1 MKQLKTYELFSFLKK
16 RPKNP
21 YLEKIKE
28 LDLEIKSHFKNVKTS
43 TIPIASFI
51 TSDEDSRMIWNF
63 NHLGEDVEISCWVEN
78 EKLNTLYTVVGGS
91 SLQSLMQPKGL
102 GPHSSVINQVNN
114 VIELDRCNK
123 EINLKVAELAEEITK
138 EDIEFAFNEI
148 EDLECVSDFRVYHS
162 SRTGNGGYN
171 SIYPV
176 IFVRFK
182 VNRRLIDPE
191 FNYLLDGIVS
201 QVESVYNITAQV
213 DERENNYSIVLKK
226 K

>member
-102 GPHSSVINQVNN
+102 GPHSSVIKQVNN
-114 VIELDRCNK
+114 VIELDRFNK

-162 SRTGNGGYN
+162 SINR
-171 SIYPV
+171 SPV

-182 VNRRLIDPE
+182 VNRRFIDPE
-191 FNYLLDGIVS
+191 FNSLLDRIVS
-201 QVESVYNITAQV
+201 QVESVYNVTAQV

>member
-1 MKQLKTYELFSFLKK
+1 M
-16 RPKNP
+16 
-21 YLEKIKE
+21 
-28 LDLEIKSHFKNVKTS
+28 
-43 TIPIASFI
+43 
-51 TSDEDSRMIWNF
+51 
-63 NHLGEDVEISCWVEN
+63 
-78 EKLNTLYTVVGGS
+78 
-91 SLQSLMQPKGL
+91 
-102 GPHSSVINQVNN
+102 
-114 VIELDRCNK
+114 
-123 EINLKVAELAEEITK
+123 KVAELAEEITK

-162 SRTGNGGYN
+162 SINI
-171 SIYPV
+171 SPV

-201 QVESVYNITAQV
+201 QVESVYNVTAQV